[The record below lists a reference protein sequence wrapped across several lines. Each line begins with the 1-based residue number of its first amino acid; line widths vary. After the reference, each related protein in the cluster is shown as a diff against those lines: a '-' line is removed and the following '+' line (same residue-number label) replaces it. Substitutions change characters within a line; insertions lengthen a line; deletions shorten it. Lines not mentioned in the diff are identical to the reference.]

1 MIFFEVVNRADPL
14 NICLP
19 FSPASKLRRG
29 KLTSSFGSFTPSD
42 FHGHTFFHGIL
53 MMDISMGR
61 ESILRHL
68 DRLLSLKPL
77 DLFFIVFHV
86 TMIQLGIV
94 EIKNDLIV
102 IVIFMMK
109 SLQISLLNIKNLA
122 HRFRNY
128 RFRALIFQL

>member
-1 MIFFEVVNRADPL
+1 M
-14 NICLP
+14 
-19 FSPASKLRRG
+19 
-29 KLTSSFGSFTPSD
+29 
-42 FHGHTFFHGIL
+42 L
-53 MMDISMGR
+53 MLDISMGR

-77 DLFFIVFHV
+77 DFFFIVFHV

-102 IVIFMMK
+102 IVIFMVN
-109 SLQISLLNIKNLA
+109 SLQISLLNIKHLA

-128 RFRALIFQL
+128 RFGALIFQLRVNFLEGGD